1 MNALQ
6 NIQNYVNMKFRL
18 SKKLMAGVLAAMSA
32 GVASA
37 APYYDSIDEVI
48 NVTAGETVNR
58 VTATGDAIPTV
69 SHAVAKDGAGTLV
82 LTGKTTEYSTI
93 YVREG
98 EMQIGDGE
106 TETTV
111 NFYPRSS
118 GAQGRYS
125 ALSVGGKDAVLR
137 FNKAN
142 VTCNETANM
151 VGGMNGNGKMIIEN
165 GSNVNLGGSN
175 VFIIGDISVREA
187 TDPDT
192 NIPDGYTNATTAEA
206 GASVDT
212 ADNLYKGTYTP
223 AQNGSGDS
231 FGRGEVIVKDGS
243 YFKATYGNFWIGEGA
258 LNVEG
263 EGSKVEIGLNGYGYR
278 TWLGLGENTT
288 SEINVKGGAS
298 MEVNASQFYSNY
310 SDNSSSTITVDGAG
324 STFTIKDQT
333 TSSGEEKYNS
343 AHFGA
348 NGNNSSATIKV
359 TNGAALNLENDNS
372 FFGWDGSDTVNRTTT
387 VEIGE
392 GSSLY
397 AHNVTID
404 DGADVTN
411 DGTLKISDAGFV
423 SVIGK
428 GEVTNNGN
436 IEGDAWV
443 YDGGTLVANDGS
455 SLSRV
460 FLGSYVDGNNDGTLI
475 INGAVTMNGDLEQFG
490 EDGVVII
497 FNEGSSLDMQ
507 GNHITLGNIQ
517 LVFNVDGTVDNS
529 TEFSTTSF
537 FKNYSET
544 ESDISDSTTV
554 VVKGSDGS
562 STVRTL
568 NDLNVVV
575 PEPTTATLSLLALAA
590 LAARRR
596 RK

>member
-1 MNALQ
+1 
-6 NIQNYVNMKFRL
+6 MKFKL
-18 SKKLMAGVLAAMSA
+18 PKSLMAVVLAITGTGIACA
-32 GVASA
+32 D
-37 APYYDSIDEVI
+37 PYYDSIDEIIHV
-48 NVTAGETVNR
+48 AGGETINR
-58 VTATGDAIPTV
+58 TTATGDAIPTV
-69 SHAVAKDGAGTLV
+69 SHAVAKDGTGTLV
-82 LTGKTTEYSTI
+82 LTGTTTEYSTI

-98 EMQIGDGE
+98 EMQIGDGQ

-111 NFYPRSS
+111 SFYPRSTN
-118 GAQGRYS
+118 AQGRYN
-125 ALSVGGKDAVLR
+125 ALSVGGKNAVLR

-142 VTCNETANM
+142 ATCNETANM
-151 VGGMNGNGKMIIEN
+151 VGGMNGNGTMIIEN
-165 GSNVNLGGSN
+165 GSNVNFGGSN

-187 TDPDT
+187 TDPNT
-192 NIPDGYTNATTAEA
+192 NIPDGYTNATTALA

-243 YFKATYGNFWIGEGA
+243 YFKATYGNFWIGDGA
-258 LNVEG
+258 LKVEG
-263 EGSKVEIGLNGYGYR
+263 EDTKVEIGLNGYGYR

-288 SEINVKGGAS
+288 SEITVKDGAT

-333 TSSGEEKYNS
+333 TADGEDKYNS

-348 NGNNSSATIKV
+348 NGENSSSTIRV

-372 FFGWDGSDTVNRTTT
+372 FFGWDGSDTINRTTT
-387 VEIGE
+387 VEIGKD
-392 GSSLY
+392 SSLY
-397 AHNVTID
+397 ASDVTVN
-404 DGADVTN
+404 DGATVTN
-411 DGTLKISDAGFV
+411 DGTISVSDAGYIKV
-423 SVIGK
+423 VGK
-428 GEVTNNGN
+428 GEVTNNGS

-455 SLSRV
+455 TLSRV
-460 FLGSYVDGNNDGTLI
+460 FMGSYIDGDSDGTLI
-475 INGAVTMNGDLEQFG
+475 INGAVTMNGKLEQFG
-490 EDGVVII
+490 TDGVVII
-497 FNEGSSLDMQ
+497 FNEGSSLDMN
-507 GNHITLGNIQ
+507 GNSITLGNIQ

-537 FKNYSET
+537 FKNYNVDS
-544 ESDISDSTTV
+544 SDITDSTSV
-554 VVKGSDGS
+554 LVKGSDGS
-562 STVRTL
+562 TTVRSV

-575 PEPTTATLSLLALAA
+575 PEPATATLSLLALAA